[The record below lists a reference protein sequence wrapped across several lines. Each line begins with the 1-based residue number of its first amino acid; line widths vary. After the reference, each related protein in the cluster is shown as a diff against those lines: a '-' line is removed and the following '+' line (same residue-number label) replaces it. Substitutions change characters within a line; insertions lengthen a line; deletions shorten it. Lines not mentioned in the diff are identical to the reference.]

1 MQQRELG
8 KSGLMVPAMG
18 LGCMT
23 MTPIYGPP
31 DDERSIATIH
41 RAIELGANFIDT
53 SDMYASG
60 KNEELV
66 GRAIADRRDKV
77 ILATKFGNLRFPDGS
92 TGVSGKPEYVIEA
105 CEKSMQRLGTDVF
118 DLYYIHRIDPEVP
131 IEDTVGA
138 MVRLKEQGKIRY
150 LGLSEAG
157 AQTIRRAHA
166 VHPMAALQT
175 EYSLWTRDV
184 EAEILPTC
192 RELGIGFVAY
202 SPLGRGFLTATIR
215 SLDDLAEKDRRRDM
229 PRFQDGNREENVKL
243 LATLEAVAE
252 KHRCTPAQAALA
264 WVLAQGDDV
273 VPIPGTKRPERVD
286 ENLGALQVALDG
298 DDLAQ
303 LDATFP
309 PGVTKGT
316 RYPAGG
322 MKRVGL

>member
-1 MQQRELG
+1 MQHRTLG
-8 KSGLMVPAMG
+8 KDGLKVPAMG

-23 MTPIYGPP
+23 MTPIYGQHDP
-31 DDERSIATIH
+31 DQCVATIH

-53 SDMYASG
+53 SDMYAQG

-66 GRAIADRRDKV
+66 GRAIADRREHV

-92 TGVSGKPEYVIEA
+92 TGVSGKPEYVVEA
-105 CEKSMQRLGTDVF
+105 CEKSMQRLGVDFF
-118 DLYYIHRIDPEVP
+118 DLYYVHRIDPDVP

-138 MVRLKEQGKIRY
+138 MARLKEQGKIGH

-157 AQTIRRAHA
+157 VQTIRRAHA
-166 VHPMAALQT
+166 AHPIAALQT
-175 EYSLWTRDV
+175 EYSLWSRDV

-192 RELGIGFVAY
+192 RELGVGFVPY
-202 SPLGRGFLTATIR
+202 SPLGRGFLTATIK

-229 PRFQDGNREENVKL
+229 PRFQDGNREQNVKL
-243 LATLEAVAE
+243 LATLEAVAG
-252 KHRCTPAQAALA
+252 KHGCTPAQAALA

-286 ENLGALQVALDG
+286 ENLGALDVTLDA
-298 DDLAQ
+298 DDMAQ
-303 LDATFP
+303 LDAAFP
-309 PGVTKGT
+309 PGVAQGT

>member
-1 MQQRELG
+1 MQQRTLG
-8 KSGLMVPAMG
+8 KDGLTVPAMG

-23 MTPIYGPP
+23 MTPIYGAP
-31 DDERSIATIH
+31 DDDRSIATIH

-66 GRAIADRRDKV
+66 GRAIAGRRDKV
-77 ILATKFGNLRFPDGS
+77 TLATKFGNLRFPDGS
-92 TGVSGKPEYVIEA
+92 TGVSGKPEYVVEA
-105 CEKSMQRLGTDVF
+105 CEKSMQRLGVDVF
-118 DLYYIHRIDPEVP
+118 DLYYIHRIDPDVP

-138 MVRLKEQGKIRY
+138 MVKLKEQGKIRY

-157 AQTIRRAHA
+157 AQTIRRAQATHPIAA
-166 VHPMAALQT
+166 VQT
-175 EYSLWTRDV
+175 EYSLWSRDV
-184 EAEILPTC
+184 EAEILPAC
-192 RELGIGFVAY
+192 RDLGIGFVPY
-202 SPLGRGFLTATIR
+202 SPLGRGFLTATIK

-243 LATLEAVAE
+243 LATLEEIAA
-252 KHRCTPAQAALA
+252 KHGCTPAQVALA
-264 WVLAQGDDV
+264 WLLAQGDDI

-286 ENLGALQVALDG
+286 ENVAALDVALD
-298 DDLAQ
+298 DADMAS

-309 PGVTKGT
+309 PGVARGT

-322 MKRVGL
+322 MKRVEL